1 MCFIS
6 KPYTGARGTSVGVLA
21 AELLVPGGLVMTQ
34 FMRIDLE
41 KHHHPSQNYHPLD
54 KEMFSIIRFFL
65 FVGKDKSVLFGI
77 RPKPNGI
84 KVQEQSGKP

>member
-1 MCFIS
+1 M
-6 KPYTGARGTSVGVLA
+6 GARGISVGVLA

-34 FMRIDLE
+34 FMRLDLA

-65 FVGKDKSVLFGI
+65 FVGKDKSVFIGTK
-77 RPKPNGI
+77 PKPGGI
-84 KVQEQSGKP
+84 KCQQ